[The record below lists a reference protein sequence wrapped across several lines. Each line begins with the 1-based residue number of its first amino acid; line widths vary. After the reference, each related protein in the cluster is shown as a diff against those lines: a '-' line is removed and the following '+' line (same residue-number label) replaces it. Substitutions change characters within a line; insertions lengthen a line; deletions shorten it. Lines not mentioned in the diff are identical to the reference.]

1 MASHTA
7 KRVLVV
13 AGLGNGSGTG
23 ASTARLF
30 AKNGYSVALIAR
42 GADSVNKLT
51 QEINSSGG
59 HAESFSIASYS
70 NDDIVSAWTA
80 IHAKFPKPEY
90 IIRVAVFNAGF
101 GVWKKFL
108 DITPQEVEESL
119 QTNVA
124 AAFSFSRAAILAFKD
139 NDIEQPN
146 GKRGAL
152 IFTGATASTRGNVVT
167 SAFAAGKF
175 GIRALS
181 QSLAKEFGKENIHV
195 AHSIIDGGSH
205 FQLDHNLLLSN
216 IKISVILVDRQR
228 EKRDTEWQENEDAR
242 LRPESIANS
251 YLYLV
256 NQDRSAWTWEL
267 DLRPAHE
274 KW

>member
-1 MASHTA
+1 MFHP
-7 KRVLVV
+7 

-23 ASTARLF
+23 GATARLF
-30 AKNGYSVALIAR
+30 AKNDYSVALFAR
-42 GADSVNKLT
+42 GADHVNKVAD
-51 QEINSSGG
+51 EINAAGG
-59 HAESFSIASYS
+59 HAAPFPVPSYSDAHIAS
-70 NDDIVSAWTA
+70 AWEA
-80 IHAKFPKPEY
+80 IHTTFPKPEY
-90 IIRVAVFNAGF
+90 IIRVALFNVAH
-101 GVWKKFL
+101 GVWKPFL
-108 DITPQEVEESL
+108 DVTPQDVQDCL
-119 QTNVA
+119 QTSVA
-124 AAFSFSRAAILAFKD
+124 AAFSFARGAILAFKD

-175 GIRALS
+175 GTRALS

-195 AHSIIDGGSH
+195 AHAIIDGG
-205 FQLDHNLLLSN
+205 
-216 IKISVILVDRQR
+216 ILVDRQR
-228 EKRDTEWQENEDAR
+228 ERNSAEWANNEDVR
-242 LRPESIANS
+242 LSPEGIAS
-251 YLYLV
+251 AYQYLV

>member
-1 MASHTA
+1 MASQVA

-30 AKNGYSVALIAR
+30 ANSGYSVALIAR
-42 GADSVNKLT
+42 GADTVDKIAE
-51 QEINSSGG
+51 EINKSGG
-59 HAESFSIASYS
+59 HAVAFPVASYS
-70 NDDIVSAWTA
+70 DEDITTVWKS
-80 IHAKFPKPEY
+80 IHTKFPKPEY
-90 IIRVAVFNAGF
+90 AIRAAVFNASH
-101 GVWKKFL
+101 GVWKPFL
-108 DITPQEVEESL
+108 EVTPQDVQDCL
-119 QTNVA
+119 QTSVA
-124 AAFSFSRAAILAFKD
+124 AAFSFSRGAILAFKE

-152 IFTGATASTRGNVVT
+152 IFTGATASLRGNVVT

-175 GIRALS
+175 GTRALS

-195 AHSIIDGGSH
+195 AHSIIDGG
-205 FQLDHNLLLSN
+205 
-216 IKISVILVDRQR
+216 ILTERSQSTR
-228 EKRDTEWQENEDAR
+228 SPEWQANADVR
-242 LRPESIANS
+242 LSPESIAAS